1 MEQEYKELSGCR
13 REQPQC
19 PMLGEGGVEVV
30 EQSRTKT
37 HDLWESRT
45 SVFSMVDVLSLST
58 MLVFL
63 LLSALPRY
71 CAVMMDHSQP
81 HTLCVW
87 LY

>member
-1 MEQEYKELSGCR
+1 MEQEYEQLCGWR
-13 REQPQC
+13 REQSQC
-19 PMLGEGGVEVV
+19 PMLGQRGVEVV

-37 HDLWESRT
+37 HDPWESRI
-45 SVFSMVDVLSLST
+45 SVFSMFDVLSVST

-63 LLSALPRY
+63 LLSALPKY

-87 LY
+87 L